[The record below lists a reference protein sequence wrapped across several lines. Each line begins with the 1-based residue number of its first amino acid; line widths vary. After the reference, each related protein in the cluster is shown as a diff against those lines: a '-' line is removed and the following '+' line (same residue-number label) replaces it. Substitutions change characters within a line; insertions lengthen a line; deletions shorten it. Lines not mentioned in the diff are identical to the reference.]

1 MHALL
6 WRNLFLSLHIFSIVI
21 LSAGIVGGLLLH
33 KPLWQAFDS
42 APEQLP
48 FASKLHRF
56 FGLCGALGGG
66 LLLLTGV
73 GLLASTHWVYWG
85 TPWLSIKLA
94 LYLGLA
100 VTANV
105 VAKPQGKQLDALIPI
120 HLAAAAKGGS
130 AVALD
135 PRLPVLR
142 RRMALFHV
150 AHVGMF
156 AAVVLLAVF
165 KP

>member
-1 MHALL
+1 M
-6 WRNLFLSLHIFSIVI
+6 I
-21 LSAGIVGGLLLH
+21 LSTGIVGGVLLH
-33 KPLWQAFDS
+33 KPMWQAFES

-48 FASKLHRF
+48 FAGKLHRF
-56 FGLCGALGGG
+56 FGLCGAVGGG
-66 LLLLTGV
+66 LLLLTGI

-85 TPWLSIKLA
+85 SPWLSIKLG
-94 LYLGLA
+94 LYLALA
-100 VTANV
+100 VTANA
-105 VAKPQGKQLDALIPI
+105 VAKPQGKQLEALIPL
-120 HLAAAAKGGS
+120 HLAAVGKGGL